1 LHDRLPRT
9 SYALLRL
16 GGTRTDTTPLE
27 QAFRYFRA
35 PLVVVDVPDE
45 HVRDLYGY
53 HLILVRPDLH
63 VAWRGHRLPRDP
75 FGEGVYRLAAR
86 VTGHEDGLS

>member
-1 LHDRLPRT
+1 
-9 SYALLRL
+9 L

-53 HLILVRPDLH
+53 DLILVRPDLH

-86 VTGHEDGLS
+86 VTGHEDGLG